1 MIINYV
7 HCQMLLGSNK
17 QASEFTVP
25 SSLLEPINPM
35 WVTVL
40 TKWSHHPE

>member
-40 TKWSHHPE
+40 NKVVPSPE